1 VRTEEDI
8 MEEHGLADYDSEQV
22 NKPSPVFQAWNLLSG
37 SRSWDL
43 YVRIKEGGWLSLE
56 RWVVK

>member
-1 VRTEEDI
+1 